1 VFDHRT
7 NLSALWSHLSA
18 TASVAH
24 QKSKTE
30 FLLSSEMATQD
41 ESSTSRLEWQRRH
54 EQALRTTAES
64 LQVGRATAQTLSVQA
79 EQLGRSER
87 VLDETQATVALSKR
101 VLRGMT
107 WSGWLTNKLSSAP
120 SLSANQGA
128 TEVCTLQVSANG

>member
-1 VFDHRT
+1 MHVLGFDHRT

-79 EQLGRSER
+79 EQLGL
-87 VLDETQATVALSKR
+87 VQAGAARHDVVGLAHQQVVFGAVAIS
-101 VLRGMT
+101 
-107 WSGWLTNKLSSAP
+107 
-120 SLSANQGA
+120 
-128 TEVCTLQVSANG
+128 